1 MEIESGGLQ
10 KIMSANLY
18 LCDFEHSKKCDHKLE
33 YLTTPP
39 QETGERIRY
48 RVVEL
53 PRIDASINMSLD
65 DVAKIA
71 ENIFQNY
78 SKNDAFIV
86 VTGLDT
92 ICHVGTT
99 LSFML

>member
-1 MEIESGGLQ
+1 
-10 KIMSANLY
+10 MSANLY

-33 YLTTPP
+33 YLSKLWFILATPP

-78 SKNDAFIV
+78 
-86 VTGLDT
+86 
-92 ICHVGTT
+92 
-99 LSFML
+99 